1 MVREHLP
8 AASVVA
14 FNERLGSGHASKKT
28 KHAANHLWAKTFLL
42 EFFKRS
48 PLVRQQM
55 SEASQLE
62 GNVSA
67 GNLNVADVAI
77 QRNQQFASDPN
88 GRVQQAA
95 ALGGSRVGVDD
106 ANTASRRVAN
116 ALSDRSNSPPR
127 DLPPVAAPV
136 ADPMMA
142 VVRRGQLPD
151 ASESHKRKA
160 DEALDLAFA
169 REKVAKTRELIE
181 LFEKGAE
188 LLNRWG
194 QLTVADTQYFG
205 REVRN
210 AIMLGSSPAR
220 NELLAAP
227 TAPPSQPDGPIIAT
241 GTAVAAPAAR
251 PLPDNPFPWT
261 AVMRAQHL
269 NQAYRCA
276 DRDGESRLGRAVSD
290 ACLRATGMRPSQLN
304 QGKLPQQAADGQARP
319 TNFFTEAQ
327 AREWADP
334 AIHAFFAS
342 CSSARPSH

>member
-1 MVREHLP
+1 MREHLP

-14 FNERLGSGHASKKT
+14 FHERLGSGHASKKT

-48 PLVRQQM
+48 ALVRQQM

-77 QRNQQFASDPN
+77 QRNQQFANDPN

-106 ANTASRRVAN
+106 ANTASRRIAN

-127 DLPPVAAPV
+127 DLPPMAAPV

-142 VVRRGQLPD
+142 VVQRGQLPD

-169 REKVAKTRELIE
+169 REKVAKTRELID

-210 AIMLGSSPAR
+210 TIMLGS
-220 NELLAAP
+220 AP
-227 TAPPSQPDGPIIAT
+227 TRTALPAPAAAPSQPEAPIIAT
-241 GTAVAAPAAR
+241 GTAVAAPR
-251 PLPDNPFPWT
+251 PLPDNPFPWSS
-261 AVMRAQHL
+261 VMRAQHL
-269 NQAYRCA
+269 NPAYRCA
-276 DRDGESRLGRAVSD
+276 DADVERRLGRAVSD
-290 ACLRATGMRPSQLN
+290 ACLRATGMRPSRLN

-327 AREWADP
+327 ARAWADE
-334 AIHAFFAS
+334 AIHAFFA
-342 CSSARPSH
+342 PQQTE